1 MTSCQ
6 EYTVEWR
13 IEKGADLIV
22 TNWTYVETARE
33 FMKDLRVHGCLDVRM
48 DKIKRGVLPMKEKLA
63 EFGYRV
69 AGVFMWLSA
78 IGLALVFIAM
88 VLGVGGVK

>member
-1 MTSCQ
+1 
-6 EYTVEWR
+6 
-13 IEKGADLIV
+13 
-22 TNWTYVETARE
+22 
-33 FMKDLRVHGCLDVRM
+33 
-48 DKIKRGVLPMKEKLA
+48 MKEKLA